1 MRNKL
6 PVTVLSGYLGAGKT
20 TLLQHILHN
29 AEDQRIAVIVND
41 MAEVNIDASLV
52 EDQSDLVQTEESL
65 VEMSNGCICCTMR
78 EDLLTEVK
86 ALADDGRFDHLVIE
100 SSGISEPMP
109 VAVTFDM
116 SDEFGHTL
124 SEIAKIDTMVTVVDA
139 ARFTEDFNSTDLL
152 EDRDQDTGPDDDRT
166 LVDLLTDQIEFAN
179 VILVNKTDLVS
190 DEEVDFLTK
199 VLRTLNPDATILP
212 TQHSEV
218 ALDRIIGTE
227 AFDFEAAQ
235 TMPGWMK
242 ELDGEHVPETEEYGI
257 ASFTYRARRPFHP
270 RRFWNFFQ
278 SEWPGVIRAKGF
290 FWLATRSDIVGEL
303 SQAGRMR
310 EQRPAGYWW
319 ASRPEEEWPEDP
331 RQQERILDRWD
342 EVYGDRQQELVFIGV
357 DVDEAEMRAKLEDC
371 LMTAD
376 EEETY
381 LDAPSSVSDPFPS
394 WQPAIPHH
402 RHN

>member
-1 MRNKL
+1 MSDKL

-29 AEDQRIAVIVND
+29 AEDKRIAVIVND

-52 EDQSDLVQTEESL
+52 EEQSDLVQTDERL

-109 VAVTFDM
+109 VAVTFDL

-139 ARFTEDFNSTDLL
+139 HRFTDDFNSTDLL
-152 EDRDQDTGPDDDRT
+152 HDRGQETGPDDERS
-166 LVDLLTDQIEFAN
+166 LVDLLIDQIEFAN
-179 VILVNKTDLVS
+179 VILINKTDLVS
-190 DEEVDFLTK
+190 AEQVDFLK
-199 VLRTLNPDATILP
+199 DVLRTLNPEATLLP
-212 TQHSEV
+212 TEHSEV
-218 ALDRIIGTE
+218 DLDTVVGTG

-235 TMPGWMK
+235 NMPGWVK
-242 ELDGEHVPETEEYGI
+242 ELDDEHVPETEEYGI

-270 RRFWNFFQ
+270 RRFWDVFQ
-278 SEWPGVIRAKGF
+278 GSWPGVVRAKGF
-290 FWLATRSDIVGEL
+290 FWLGTRDAVVGEL

-310 EQRPAGYWW
+310 EQRPTGYWW
-319 ASRPEEEWPEDP
+319 AALPEAEWPDDP
-331 RQQERILDRWD
+331 QTRALIFDRWD
-342 EVYGDRQQELVFIGV
+342 EEYGDRRQELVFIGV
-357 DVDEAEMRAKLEDC
+357 DMEEATLRARLDAC
-371 LMTAD
+371 LMTDD
-376 EEETY
+376 EAQAC
-381 LDAPSSVSDPFPS
+381 LDDAPSISDPFPS
-394 WQPAIPHH
+394 WDQA
-402 RHN
+402 RA

>member
-1 MRNKL
+1 MRDKL

-29 AEDQRIAVIVND
+29 TEDKRIAVIVND

-52 EDQSDLVQTEESL
+52 EEQSDLVQTEESL
-65 VEMSNGCICCTMR
+65 IEMSNGCICCTMR

-190 DEEVDFLTK
+190 GEEVDFLTK
-199 VLRTLNPDATILP
+199 VLRTLNPDATIIP
-212 TQHSEV
+212 TQHSDV
-218 ALDRIIGTE
+218 DLDTIIGTG
-227 AFDFEAAQ
+227 AFDFEEAQ
-235 TMPGWMK
+235 AMPGWVK

-270 RRFWNFFQ
+270 RRFWDFFQ
-278 SEWPGVIRAKGF
+278 SEWPGVLRAKGF
-290 FWLATRSDIVGEL
+290 FWLATRASMIGEL

-310 EQRPAGYWW
+310 EQRPVGYWW

-331 RQQERILDRWD
+331 ERQEVILDRWD
-342 EVYGDRQQELVFIGV
+342 EDYGDRQQELVFIGV
-357 DVDEAEMRAKLEDC
+357 DVDEAEMRAKLDDC

-376 EEETY
+376 EEESY

-394 WQPAIPHH
+394 WQPTMPQH

>member
-1 MRNKL
+1 MNDKL

-20 TLLQHILHN
+20 TLLQHVLRN
-29 AEDQRIAVIVND
+29 AEDRRIAVIVND
-41 MAEVNIDASLV
+41 MAEVNIDAALV
-52 EDQSDLVQTEESL
+52 EEQSDLVQTNERL

-86 ALADDGRFDHLVIE
+86 ALADGGRFDHLVIE

-109 VAVTFDM
+109 VAVTFDL

-139 ARFTEDFNSTDLL
+139 HRFTEDFNSTDLL
-152 EDRDQDTGPDDDRT
+152 ADRGQETGPDDERT
-166 LVDLLTDQIEFAN
+166 LVDLLVDQVEFAN

-190 DEEVDFLTK
+190 AEEVDFLTK
-199 VLRTLNPDATILP
+199 VLRTLNPEATLVP

-218 ALDRIIGTE
+218 DLGAIMGTG

-235 TMPGWMK
+235 NMPGWVK

-257 ASFTYRARRPFHP
+257 TSFTYQARAPFHP
-270 RRFWNFFQ
+270 RRFWDFFQ
-278 SEWPGVIRAKGF
+278 GPWPGVIRAKGF
-290 FWLATRSDIVGEL
+290 FWLATRSALVGEL

-310 EQRPAGYWW
+310 DQRPTGYWW
-319 ASRPEEEWPEDP
+319 AALPEHRWPDAS

-342 EVYGDRQQELVFIGV
+342 DTYGDRRQELVFIGV
-357 DVDEAEMRAKLEDC
+357 DVDEADLRRRLDGC
-371 LMTAD
+371 LMTEVEIDAYH
-376 EEETY
+376 E
-381 LDAPSSVSDPFPS
+381 APSSLSDPFPHWAVEQS
-394 WQPAIPHH
+394 A
-402 RHN
+402 R

>member
-1 MRNKL
+1 MNDKL

-29 AEDQRIAVIVND
+29 AEDRRIAVIVND

-52 EDQSDLVQTEESL
+52 EEQSDVVQTEENL
-65 VEMSNGCICCTMR
+65 VEMSNGCICCTLR

-139 ARFTEDFNSTDLL
+139 HRFTEDFNSTDLL
-152 EDRDQDTGPDDDRT
+152 ADRGQETGPDDERS
-166 LVDLLTDQIEFAN
+166 LVDLLVDQVEFAN
-179 VILVNKTDLVS
+179 VILINKTDLVS
-190 DEEVDFLTK
+190 DEQVQFLK
-199 VLRTLNPDATILP
+199 NVLRTLNPEAKLLP
-212 TQHSEV
+212 TEHSQV
-218 ALDRIIGTE
+218 NPDVIIGTE

-235 TMPGWMK
+235 NMPGWVK

-257 ASFTYRARRPFHP
+257 TSFTYQTRKPFHP
-270 RRFWNFFQ
+270 QRFWDFFQ
-278 SEWPGVIRAKGF
+278 GRWPGVIRAKGF
-290 FWLATRSDIVGEL
+290 FWLATRDAVVGEL
-303 SQAGRMR
+303 SQSGRMR

-319 ASRPEEEWPEDP
+319 AALPEHRWPEDP
-331 RQQERILDRWD
+331 EQQERILDRWD
-342 EVYGDRQQELVFIGV
+342 DTYGDRRQELVFIGV
-357 DVDEAEMRAKLEDC
+357 NVDEADLCRRLDEC
-371 LMTAD
+371 LMT
-376 EEETY
+376 EKEI
-381 LDAPSSVSDPFPS
+381 DAYHGASSSLSDPFPD
-394 WQPAIPHH
+394 WAV
-402 RHN
+402 R

>member
-1 MRNKL
+1 MNDKL

-29 AEDQRIAVIVND
+29 AEDKRIAVIVND

-52 EDQSDLVQTEESL
+52 EEQSDLVQTEESL

-86 ALADDGRFDHLVIE
+86 ALANDGRFDHLVIE

-116 SDEFGHTL
+116 SDEFEHTL

-139 ARFTEDFNSTDLL
+139 HRFTDDFNSTDLL

-166 LVDLLTDQIEFAN
+166 LVNLLVDQIEFAN

-190 DEEVDFLTK
+190 AEEVDFLMK
-199 VLRTLNPDATILP
+199 VLRTLNPEATILP
-212 TQHSEV
+212 TQHSAV
-218 ALDRIIGTE
+218 DLDTIIGTG

-235 TMPGWMK
+235 TMPGWVK

-257 ASFTYRARRPFHP
+257 TSFTYRAQRPFHP
-270 RRFWNFFQ
+270 QRFWTFFQ
-278 SEWPGVIRAKGF
+278 SEWPGVLRAKGF
-290 FWLATRSDIVGEL
+290 FWLATRDAMMGEL

-310 EQRPAGYWW
+310 EQRPVGYWW
-319 ASRPEEEWPEDP
+319 ASMPEDEWPSDP
-331 RQQERILDRWD
+331 ERQQRILDRWD
-342 EVYGDRQQELVFIGV
+342 EDYGDRQQDLVFIGM
-357 DVDEAEMRAKLEDC
+357 DMDEATMRSRLEDC
-371 LMTAD
+371 LMTV
-376 EEETY
+376 EEEEAY
-381 LDAPSSVSDPFPS
+381 LDGPSSVSDPFPP
-394 WQPAIPHH
+394 WQPTIPQH

>member
-1 MRNKL
+1 MNDKL

-29 AEDQRIAVIVND
+29 AADRRIAVIVND
-41 MAEVNIDASLV
+41 MAEVNIDAALV
-52 EDQSDLVQTEESL
+52 EEQSDLVQTEERL

-86 ALADDGRFDHLVIE
+86 ALADGGRFDHLVIE

-139 ARFTEDFNSTDLL
+139 HRFTEDFNSTDLL
-152 EDRDQDTGPDDDRT
+152 ADRGQETGPDDERT
-166 LVDLLTDQIEFAN
+166 LVDLLVDQVEFAN

-190 DEEVDFLTK
+190 AEEVDFLTK
-199 VLRTLNPDATILP
+199 VLRTLNPEATLVP

-218 ALDRIIGTE
+218 DLGAIMGTG

-235 TMPGWMK
+235 NMPGWVK

-257 ASFTYRARRPFHP
+257 TSFTYQARAPFHP
-270 RRFWNFFQ
+270 RRFWDFFQ
-278 SEWPGVIRAKGF
+278 GPWPGVIRAKGF
-290 FWLATRSDIVGEL
+290 FWLGTRDAMVGEL

-310 EQRPAGYWW
+310 DQRPTGYWW
-319 ASRPEEEWPEDP
+319 AALPDEEWPDDP
-331 RQQERILDRWD
+331 QTRALITDRWD
-342 EVYGDRQQELVFIGV
+342 EEYGDRRQELVFIGV
-357 DVDEAEMRAKLEDC
+357 DMDEAELRDRLDAC
-371 LMTAD
+371 RMTVD
-376 EEETY
+376 EEQAC
-381 LDAPSSVSDPFPS
+381 LDGEGAIADPFPTWGTHLS
-394 WQPAIPHH
+394 QA
-402 RHN
+402 

>member
-1 MRNKL
+1 MNDKL

-52 EDQSDLVQTEESL
+52 EEQSDLVQTEESL

-109 VAVTFDM
+109 VAVTFDL

-152 EDRDQDTGPDDDRT
+152 ADRDQDTGPEDERT
-166 LVDLLTDQIEFAN
+166 LVDLLVDQIEFAN

-190 DEEVDFLTK
+190 DEEVGFLTK
-199 VLRTLNPDATILP
+199 VLRTLNPEANILP
-212 TQHSEV
+212 TQYSNV
-218 ALDRIIGTE
+218 DLDAIIGTG

-235 TMPGWMK
+235 EMPGWVK
-242 ELDGEHVPETEEYGI
+242 ELDGEHVPETEEYGLS
-257 ASFTYRARRPFHP
+257 SFTYRARRPFHP
-270 RRFWNFFQ
+270 ERFWAFFQ
-278 SEWPGVIRAKGF
+278 GQWPDVIRAKGF
-290 FWLATRSDIVGEL
+290 FWLGTRDAIVGEL

-310 EQRPAGYWW
+310 DQRPAGYWW
-319 ASRPEEEWPEDP
+319 TALPEHRWPEDP
-331 RQQERILDRWD
+331 RQQEHILDRWD
-342 EVYGDRQQELVFIGV
+342 DTYGDRRQGLVFIGV
-357 DVDEAEMRAKLEDC
+357 DVDEAKLRRRLDAC

-376 EEETY
+376 EIDAVR
-381 LDAPSSVSDPFPS
+381 DAPSSLPDPFPD
-394 WQPAIPHH
+394 WPVERAA
-402 RHN
+402 R